1 MPNETTD
8 TDTGSTDSDAT
19 QDVSTGGDTAAVDL
33 QDLVDD
39 YREEVERLRE
49 LKERVEGDDKESG
62 DDDEEVEWPPAEWA
76 GVDHPIRA
84 AKHAAELVEAEIER
98 FGGSEFV
105 IKKARAGE
113 AARATDMLADGS
125 MKNGTDPRSQI
136 QMQEHHKV
144 QVCVEKAP
152 PDAPTT
158 SDGRLNTLAFEQ
170 PTFEWLN
177 NRVDNFNTY
186 GEVELSDF

>member
-1 MPNETTD
+1 
-8 TDTGSTDSDAT
+8 
-19 QDVSTGGDTAAVDL
+19 
-33 QDLVDD
+33 
-39 YREEVERLRE
+39 
-49 LKERVEGDDKESG
+49 
-62 DDDEEVEWPPAEWA
+62 
-76 GVDHPIRA
+76 
-84 AKHAAELVEAEIER
+84 
-98 FGGSEFV
+98 
-105 IKKARAGE
+105 
-113 AARATDMLADGS
+113 MLADGS

>member
-1 MPNETTD
+1 MPNET
-8 TDTGSTDSDAT
+8 TDTGSTDSDAI

-39 YREEVERLRE
+39 YREEVERLRD
-49 LKERVEGDDKESG
+49 LKERVEGDDEESG

-84 AKHAAELVEAEIER
+84 AEHAAELVEAEIER